1 LATVGQKLRSV
12 GFLLALSSLL
22 TMGLSVATTSP
33 VSAAGAS
40 STLCSGYV
48 LCGQGSFSTHGYQA
62 SSGNSYWTMYPGDN
76 CTNYVAF
83 VESTVYGIQTP
94 TFDLGDGGLWASA
107 AAQNGVLVNHTPTVG
122 SVAVWTGASSGIP
135 AEGHVAIVEA
145 VGPLNSYIVISQQ
158 HMLDDANGYDWTV
171 IYPTP
176 SQNQWENWPNDFIHF
191 STAPSTNGPQALTS
205 AALAM
210 TANIVVRVSPIS
222 FANDNLTFTSRSPRV
237 VVPGVVT
244 SLNAGGLLGEYQIT
258 FQKSSLADSYVLH
271 LSVSGPNVRILHQGG
286 PYTNDLP
293 TLRVT
298 GSSTSQTPSVVT
310 LTLQRGKS
318 TPTTTTT
325 TVPSTTTTTTTLP
338 AVSASMTSWTAGP
351 ALRTNINLT
360 LP

>member
-40 STLCSGYV
+40 STLCGGYA
-48 LCGQGSFSTHGYQA
+48 LCSQGSFTTHGYQA
-62 SSGNSYWTMYPGDN
+62 SSNNSYWTMYPGDN

-83 VESTVYGIQTP
+83 VESTVYGVATP
-94 TFDLGDGGLWASA
+94 TFDLGDGGLWAGV

-135 AEGHVAIVEA
+135 AEGHVAVVEA

-158 HMLDDANGYDWTV
+158 HMLDEANGYDWTV

-176 SQNQWENWPNDFIHF
+176 TQNQWETWPNDFIHF
-191 STAPSTNGPQALTS
+191 SSAPTTNGPQALTS

-210 TANIVVRVSPIS
+210 TANIVVRVSPLS
-222 FANDNLTFTSRSPRV
+222 FANDNLTFTSRSTRV

-244 SLNAGGLLGEYQIT
+244 SLNAGGVLGEYQIT
-258 FQKSSLADSYVLH
+258 FQKSSLASSYVLH
-271 LSVSGPNVRILHQGG
+271 LSVKGPNVRILHQGG
-286 PYTNDLP
+286 PYTNDAP
-293 TLRVT
+293 TLRIT
-298 GSSTSQTPSVVT
+298 GTSSSQIPSVVT
-310 LTLQRGKS
+310 LTLQRGKP
-318 TPTTTTT
+318 TPTTTTTVPTTTTTT
-325 TVPSTTTTTTTLP
+325 TVPAASP
-338 AVSASMTSWTAGP
+338 AASPSIVDQMIRSNI
-351 ALRTNINLT
+351 ALS
-360 LP
+360 